1 MTADP
6 HAVALTLVAAHA
18 ASEKLAED
26 IVAIDVSKQLVLTD
40 VFLLCSAAND
50 RAVRAVVDGIEEALL
65 KQGVKPLRREGE
77 AEGRWVL
84 LDYNEIVVHVQQS
97 EERFHYALERLWR
110 DCPVFWRHG
119 RTAWN
124 LENRFQGATDV
135 PLDEVGLAQ
144 AAAAAPALAR
154 MAPTT
159 IVSSDLDRAVTTA
172 RVLADLTGLAVVED
186 AGLRETNG
194 GRWQGLTR
202 AEIIDRDRD
211 LFLAWVAGHDV
222 RPPGGEVRSE
232 VVSRVVAAV
241 DRQVALLPSGGTL
254 VVVSHGGSIRGAI
267 GGLLGLA
274 PEQWTALGVISNCA
288 WSVLSQLT
296 LPAEPG
302 GEPVTRWRLEEY
314 NAAAAPEPALG
325 ADDA

>member
-1 MTADP
+1 
-6 HAVALTLVAAHA
+6 
-18 ASEKLAED
+18 
-26 IVAIDVSKQLVLTD
+26 VSAGWNPAPRRRVVL
-40 VFLLCSAAND
+40 
-50 RAVRAVVDGIEEALL
+50 
-65 KQGVKPLRREGE
+65 
-77 AEGRWVL
+77 
-84 LDYNEIVVHVQQS
+84 
-97 EERFHYALERLWR
+97 
-110 DCPVFWRHG
+110 WRHG

-154 MAPTT
+154 MGPTA
-159 IVSSDLDRAVTTA
+159 IVSSDLDRALTTA
-172 RVLADLTGLAVVED
+172 RVLAGLTGLDVVED
-186 AGLRETNG
+186 AGLRETDG

-202 AEIIDRDRD
+202 DEIIHQDRD
-211 LFLAWVAGHDV
+211 LFLGWVAGHDV
-222 RPPGGEVRSE
+222 RPPGGEARSE
-232 VVSRVVAAV
+232 VVARVVAAV
-241 DRQVALLPSGGTL
+241 DRQVAVLPAGATL